1 MDKDRIEDIAAQL
14 KSNVKERKE
23 AADTRTEAESMYD
36 RSEEK
41 LGSVISE
48 DKEDK

>member
-23 AADTRTEAESMYD
+23 AADTRQKACMIALK
-36 RSEEK
+36 RS
-41 LGSVISE
+41 
-48 DKEDK
+48 